1 MLTEPE
7 EIELLALLEEEQ
19 AYRDTNKLTFYAP
32 YAKQNDFHTA
42 GADPAVRERLL
53 VAGNQLGKTVA
64 GSFEAAMHLTGIYP
78 DWWQGARFDD
88 PTTAWAA
95 SETSQGTRDTVQRL
109 LLGAVG
115 AW

>member
-1 MLTEPE
+1 M
-7 EIELLALLEEEQ
+7 ALEEKAKRVRE
-19 AYRDTNKLTFYAP
+19 NKLSYYAP
-32 YAKQNDFHTA
+32 YDKQNAFHTA

-64 GSFEAAMHLTGIYP
+64 GSFECAMHLTGLYP
-78 DWWQGARFDD
+78 EWWQGARFDE
-88 PTTAWAA
+88 PTTGWAA

-115 AW
+115 LKLSWSSM